1 MFSYRF
7 TVESDGGPV
16 LTEDLLLDP
25 IEDRGLPAVV
35 EPQHHDPVAGDEGLD
50 QSWTHLKS
58 SMAGDRLTLAP
69 VIILTPKKL
78 LIVCQMSSRGRSP
91 CHALCHAVSR
101 GVMWETLPW
110 EPGHGG
116 LFDLYCRG
124 LFWHPGAIVNVG
136 PHTHVSL
143 IAGSHAI

>member
-25 IEDRGLPAVV
+25 VEDRGLPAVV

-58 SMAGDRLTLAP
+58 SKAGDRLTLAP
-69 VIILTPKKL
+69 VMILTPKS
-78 LIVCQMSSRGRSP
+78 CS
-91 CHALCHAVSR
+91 
-101 GVMWETLPW
+101 
-110 EPGHGG
+110 
-116 LFDLYCRG
+116 LF
-124 LFWHPGAIVNVG
+124 VK
-136 PHTHVSL
+136 
-143 IAGSHAI
+143 